1 MRSKTFLIALLLA
14 PASACAQY
22 KWTDADGR
30 VVYGDNPPRD
40 ARNIQRIDARG
51 ASGDADALA
60 ALPFDLRRAAR
71 EFPVTLYTTRDCPPC
86 EAARALLRARGI
98 PYAERTVTTPQD
110 IEALEKLGHGKRLPV
125 LTVGRQ
131 TQREF
136 EAGAWNALL
145 DAAGY
150 PRASQLPRT
159 WQQPA
164 PQPLAPRPPPAV
176 TEAAAEKGN

>member
-1 MRSKTFLIALLLA
+1 MDAKRALIALLLA
-14 PASACAQY
+14 PAWAAAQY

-30 VVYGDNPPRD
+30 IVYGDNPPRD

-51 ASGDADALA
+51 AAGEADSLA
-60 ALPFDLRRAAR
+60 ALPFELRRAAR
-71 EFPVTLYTTRDCPPC
+71 EFPVVLYTTSDCPPC

-98 PYAERTVTTPQD
+98 PYTERTVTTPQD
-110 IEALEKLGHGKRLPV
+110 LEALEKLGHGKRLPV
-125 LTVGRQ
+125 LAVGRQ

-150 PRASQLPRT
+150 PRASMLPRT
-159 WQQPA
+159 WQPAA
-164 PQPLAPRPPPAV
+164 PQPLAARATTI
-176 TEAAAEKGN
+176 TEAAAEKGR

>member
-1 MRSKTFLIALLLA
+1 MGSSRCGWLIALL
-14 PASACAQY
+14 PVWASAQY

-30 VVYGDNPPRD
+30 VVYGDNPPRE

-51 ASGDADALA
+51 ASGEADSLA
-60 ALPFDLRRAAR
+60 ALPFELRRAAQQ
-71 EFPVTLYTTRDCPPC
+71 FPVTLYTTNDCPPC
-86 EAARALLRARGI
+86 DAARALLGARGI

-110 IEALEKLGHGKRLPV
+110 LEALEKLGHGKRLPV

-136 EAGAWNALL
+136 ERTAWDQLL

-159 WQQPA
+159 WRPPA
-164 PQPLAPRPPPAV
+164 PQPLAPPAAV
-176 TEAAAEKGN
+176 AAGAEKSN